1 MLYNVSLNSLKNCNN
16 QKYLQYYGEYGEIHL
31 KWVTNSTISTLCL
44 LLLSTSDRHVFIIV

>member
-1 MLYNVSLNSLKNCNN
+1 LKNCNN

-31 KWVTNSTISTLCL
+31 KWVTNLTISTLCL